1 MKNLFNEKGHLMLK
15 YIINQIAMSFFGVMM
30 AFTAATVNDD
40 GSWLLPFGIFSVLFY
55 WSILIS
61 FMREDGL
68 KDAIKLY
75 GGRIKKDALMPLK
88 YCGIAAI
95 PGLLFPIVNMI
106 IRFTGTESAFA
117 QGAVNICSFV
127 SKFFLYGAFMPLDS
141 YLFAGENAVFSSA
154 RFLSDYSIVCIAYT
168 FLTLIVCFLAYN
180 SGLNRMFIKKD
191 RK

>member
-30 AFTAATVNDD
+30 AFTAVTVGDD
-40 GSWLLPFGIFSVLFY
+40 GSWLLPFGIFALLFY

-75 GGRIKKDALMPLK
+75 GGRIKKDAILPLK

-95 PGLLFPIVNMI
+95 PGLIFPLVNMI
-106 IRFTGTESAFA
+106 IRILGSQSAFA
-117 QGAVNICSFV
+117 QGTANICSFI
-127 SKFFLYGAFMPLDS
+127 SKFLVYGAFMPLDS

-154 RFLSDYSIVCIAYT
+154 RFLSDYSIVCFVYTLLTIA
-168 FLTLIVCFLAYN
+168 VCFLAYN
-180 SGLNRMFIKKD
+180 SGLNRMFIKTDK
-191 RK
+191 K